1 MKKTKLQHAK
11 KLNLQKNQIAA
22 LTTQQINHVAGG
34 APTTI
39 MVTQSVACDLNSST
53 ISYPR
58 NCTPQ

>member
-1 MKKTKLQHAK
+1 MKKTKLQTAK
-11 KLNLQKNQIAA
+11 KLNLQKNQIAT
-22 LTTQQINHVAGG
+22 LTAKEASHVAGG
-34 APTTI
+34 ARTTI